1 MNSIY
6 QKNWAAFWLYGITAV
21 SLFVVIVTL
30 FRPEL
35 NGDTRILQLL
45 RSFIATREN
54 NFGAWWSGVLL
65 LIAAI
70 HAFDGYALLR
80 QTQPRA
86 ASGWVLI
93 AIILLI
99 LSADEIGS
107 IHERADRI
115 LPLGTSLSRAPFA
128 IVLLAMLVYALNC
141 LWSTKQQ
148 RTKVWPIVLAFLLF
162 GSVAFQEY
170 LEHRIDW
177 TQEMDRYRA
186 VIEEGTELLG
196 MIILVKVSMTNT
208 RGIFGQQGAGA
219 FPTFQSIC
227 LLRLPMLAI
236 GAVST
241 PILAYLTANL
251 PDQQRGHPADWLA
264 AMFFFFAALAASR
277 RFFTHGENIGWL
289 GWGLTALCC
298 FGSAASV
305 AIHPARVVEL
315 PLIDANTRMLVLF
328 IMSLLICANW
338 ILSPAYKKRTYMLA
352 AIVVTMLALFSL
364 TQMSFLVVYGVTA
377 YLGLLIYYV
386 NSTQNCQL
394 ESRSAQ

>member
-21 SLFVVIVTL
+21 SLLLLIVT
-30 FRPEL
+30 FFSPEL
-35 NGDTRILQLL
+35 SGDTRIIQLL
-45 RSFIATREN
+45 SSFSTLGEN
-54 NFGAWWSGVLL
+54 SFGAWWSGALL
-65 LIAAI
+65 LIGAI
-70 HAFDGYALLR
+70 HAFDGYVLLR

-86 ASGWVLI
+86 ASGWALI
-93 AIILLI
+93 SIILLI

-115 LPLGTSLSRAPFA
+115 LPLGTPLSRAPFA
-128 IVLLAMLVYALNC
+128 IILLAMLVYALNC

-162 GSVAFQEY
+162 GSVAFQEF

-177 TQEMDRYRA
+177 TQEMDRYRG

-227 LLRLPMLAI
+227 LLRVPMLAI
-236 GAVST
+236 GAAST

-264 AMFFFFAALAASR
+264 AMFFLFAALAAGR
-277 RFFTHGENIGWL
+277 RFFTHGEKIGWL

-305 AIHPARVVEL
+305 AIHPARIIEFTLTDVN
-315 PLIDANTRMLVLF
+315 ARMFVLF
-328 IMSLLICANW
+328 IIS
-338 ILSPAYKKRTYMLA
+338 ILVIAHWVLSSMYEKRIDI
-352 AIVVTMLALFSL
+352 IVASIVLGILALFSL
-364 TQMSFLVVYGVTA
+364 THVSLLFVYGLTSC
-377 YLGLLIYYV
+377 LGLLIYYV
-386 NSTQNCQL
+386 NSTQNCL
-394 ESRSAQ
+394 IGTHTS